1 MTSSTREWEEHNPV
15 RAIENR
21 NCRRLRKR
29 PLIFCSFLSCI
40 GLEFI
45 VFCFCS
51 VVMLLLIF
59 ATMFNTDNRLT
70 SFFREHI
77 PEILVLSYSI
87 FFIKFT
93 LARARDPWYD
103 RFPLS
108 LVVGSLVELG
118 IAIAGAVVL
127 KKLLGADKRQ

>member
-1 MTSSTREWEEHNPV
+1 M
-15 RAIENR
+15 
-21 NCRRLRKR
+21 
-29 PLIFCSFLSCI
+29 FCL
-40 GLEFI
+40 
-45 VFCFCS
+45 CS

-127 KKLLGADKRQ
+127 RKLLGAEKRQ